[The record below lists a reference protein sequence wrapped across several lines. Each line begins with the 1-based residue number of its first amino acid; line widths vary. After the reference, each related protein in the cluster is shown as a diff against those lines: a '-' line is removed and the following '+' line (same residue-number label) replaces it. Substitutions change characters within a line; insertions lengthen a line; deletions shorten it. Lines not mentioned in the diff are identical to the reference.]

1 MANKEPNFLQ
11 RFFGAYEDEELS
23 SLDLEELEGSALR
36 RRLSL
41 SWLALLPLLAVYA
54 AGARLAAESGVATRN
69 TSELFC
75 GQLLRLFGDFADS
88 AGLIILAVIT
98 GAALLRA
105 VSLRWPMGEGVLWS
119 VLEGAGIG
127 LLMGPLLLFFV
138 GLFPAY
144 LPSAE
149 LVADAGSPAASRVAL
164 VVGGA
169 AWEELLFRLIV
180 YSALLALGRGLFE
193 YLGASRKTARIPAE
207 VFACVLS
214 SLAFAAFHLQAV
226 VGWMGAGGEEFELG
240 FFVWRTVAGVL
251 LAIIARSRGLGVA
264 AWAHAIFNV
273 GLVLGAGPGVFLM
286 GSSGS

>member
-144 LPSAE
+144 LSSAE
-149 LVADAGSPAASRVAL
+149 LVADAGSPAASRVRAGCRRCGL
-164 VVGGA
+164 GGA
-169 AWEELLFRLIV
+169 PVSLDCLFCAARLGSRTFRISWGLTQDSKDPRRGLRLRPILV
-180 YSALLALGRGLFE
+180 SLCRLPLAGRRGLDGCRWRRVRARFLRVAHCCRCFTGNHCAISGPGRG
-193 YLGASRKTARIPAE
+193 
-207 VFACVLS
+207 C
-214 SLAFAAFHLQAV
+214 
-226 VGWMGAGGEEFELG
+226 MGACDLQRWASFGRGARRLSDGEQ
-240 FFVWRTVAGVL
+240 R
-251 LAIIARSRGLGVA
+251 
-264 AWAHAIFNV
+264 
-273 GLVLGAGPGVFLM
+273 
-286 GSSGS
+286 

>member
-1 MANKEPNFLQ
+1 MANKKPSFLQ
-11 RFFGAYEDEELS
+11 RFFGEYEDEELS

-54 AGARLAAESGVATRN
+54 AGAKLAAESGVATRN

-75 GQLLRLFGDFADS
+75 GQLLHLFGDFADS

-144 LPSAE
+144 LPAAE

-207 VFACVLS
+207 VFACALS

-226 VGWMGAGGEEFELG
+226 VGWMGVGGEEFELG
-240 FFVWRTVAGVL
+240 FFVWRTFAGVL

>member
-11 RFFGAYEDEELS
+11 RFFGAFEDEELS

-75 GQLLRLFGDFADS
+75 GQLLRLFGDSADS

-207 VFACVLS
+207 VFACALS

-226 VGWMGAGGEEFELG
+226 VGWMGVGGEEFELG